1 MAHNAGLSRGSMRAY
16 LLRRLLLLVPI
27 LLGVSTLV
35 FLLIHLIPGDPV
47 EAMLGEAALP
57 ADKEALRRELKLDLP
72 LHRQYLLFLQGLLQ
86 GDLGRSLVT
95 KEPVVEMVVRSL
107 GPTVEL
113 ALASLFVAVSFALA
127 LGIAAAVKRNRLV
140 DRGCMAFALFGTSV
154 PNFVLGPLLIILFSV
169 QLGWLP
175 VSGRKGPESYVL
187 PALTLG
193 MAMAGLL
200 SRMTRSSLLEVLGKE
215 YIAGAR
221 AKGLPEWQVI
231 LRHGLKNALLPI
243 ITVVGLQFGALL
255 SVAIITETIFAW
267 PGLGRLTIQ
276 AIHSRDYPLA
286 QGCVLFISLGYALA
300 NLLADLLYAH
310 ADPRIRY
317 R

>member
-1 MAHNAGLSRGSMRAY
+1 MRTY

-47 EAMLGEAALP
+47 EAMLGEAAIP
-57 ADKEALRRELKLDLP
+57 TDKEALRRELKLDLP

-86 GDLGRSLVT
+86 GDLGWSLVT

-113 ALASLFVAVSFALA
+113 ALASLLVAVSFALA
-127 LGIAAAVKRNRLV
+127 LGITAAVKRNRLV

-215 YIAGAR
+215 YIVGAR

-255 SVAIITETIFAW
+255 SGAIITETIFAW

-300 NLLADLLYAH
+300 NLLADLLYAY

-317 R
+317 Q

>member
-1 MAHNAGLSRGSMRAY
+1 MRAY

>member
-1 MAHNAGLSRGSMRAY
+1 MRTY
-16 LLRRLLLLVPI
+16 LLRRLLLLIPI

-95 KEPVVEMVVRSL
+95 KEPVVEMVLRSL

-113 ALASLFVAVSFALA
+113 ALASMLVAVSLALA

-221 AKGLPEWQVI
+221 AKGLPERQVI

-255 SVAIITETIFAW
+255 SGAIITETIFAW

-286 QGCVLFISLGYALA
+286 QGCVLSISLGYALA

-317 R
+317 Q